1 MSRFK
6 RVLLW
11 IMAAFYVVAGV
22 NHFINPGFYLP
33 MMPDYLP
40 WHLALIYVSGVAEVA
55 LGVAV
60 LIPRLRVLA
69 AWGIIALLLAVFP
82 ANVYAATNQISL
94 TGGDPVWNWVRLP
107 FQALFIAWAWWYTR
121 PDAPRRMLRPAP

>member
-1 MSRFK
+1 MSTPK

-11 IMAAFYVVAGV
+11 LMAAFYVAAGV
-22 NHFINPGFYLP
+22 NHFVSPEFYLP

-69 AWGIIALLLAVFP
+69 AWGIIALLVAVFP
-82 ANVYAATNQISL
+82 ANLYAAVHQIPL
-94 TGGDPVWNWVRLP
+94 LGGDPVWNWARLP

-121 PDAPRRMLRPAP
+121 PDKG